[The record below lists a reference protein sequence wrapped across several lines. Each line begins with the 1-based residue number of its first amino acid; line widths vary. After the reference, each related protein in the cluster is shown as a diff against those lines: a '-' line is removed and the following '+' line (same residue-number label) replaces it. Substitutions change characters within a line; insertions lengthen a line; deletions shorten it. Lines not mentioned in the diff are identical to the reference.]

1 MSAFDDVLRSL
12 QTEDYPE
19 KVQLLHFLLHN
30 LKQIKRLR
38 PDDQDAVTAYVC
50 WEVDEMLAALPA
62 VEDYRRKDSMFECED
77 VLLGILMHLHPNS
90 ETLPAGMMHKL
101 ERLAKLVDGYRSLE
115 AAIDKLFEMDSIDG
129 SAAGEV
135 IALAEGIE
143 DDYRRGKLYAGL
155 VHYHD
160 RYDRLTRDA
169 RARFA
174 AHIEGAID
182 RYLCMESKEA
192 RDNLELLADLC
203 RQFPTDAT
211 AGQLEKLLCIED
223 GGIRFFAAGSVLALG
238 LELRRETAQTLASDL
253 EYANLT
259 YDVLKQHGKSHLFPA
274 ELATEEYLAKSD
286 LVHWLTY
293 PTELGEKPDEIEYI
307 GKVTWLFKK
316 DVYHLFR
323 FRSHSSNLAEED
335 HGKWLIGWSG
345 SDGGTF
351 SNFDHYDDY
360 ARPTVEATLK
370 NIKKKLL
377 G

>member
-12 QTEDYPE
+12 QQEDYPE

-50 WEVDEMLAALPA
+50 WEIDEMLAALPA
-62 VEDYRRKDSMFECED
+62 VEDYRRKDDMFECED
-77 VLLGILMHLHPNS
+77 VLLGILMRLHPDTS
-90 ETLPAGMMHKL
+90 TLPAGVMHKL

-115 AAIDKLFEMDSIDG
+115 LAIDRLFELESIDG
-129 SAAGEV
+129 PAAAEV

-160 RYDRLTRDA
+160 RYDRLTEDA
-169 RARFA
+169 GARFA

-238 LELRRETAQTLASDL
+238 LELRRETVETLAGDL

-259 YDVLKQHGKSHLFPA
+259 YDVLKQHRKTHLFPA
-274 ELATEEYLAKSD
+274 ELATEESLAKSD

-323 FRSHSSNLAEED
+323 FRSHSDNLAEED
-335 HGKWLIGWSG
+335 QGKWLIGWS
-345 SDGGTF
+345 DRAGGTF

-360 ARPTVEATLK
+360 VKPTAEATLK

>member
-1 MSAFDDVLRSL
+1 MSVFDELL
-12 QTEDYPE
+12 QGLQAADYPE
-19 KVQLLHFLLHN
+19 KSQLLNYLMHT
-30 LKQIKRLR
+30 LKQIKKLAPEDR
-38 PDDQDAVTAYVC
+38 DAVTAYVC

-90 ETLPAGMMHKL
+90 GTLPAGMMHKL
-101 ERLAKLVDGYRSLE
+101 ERLAKLVEGYRSLE
-115 AAIDKLFEMDSIDG
+115 GAIDKLFEMDPIDG

-160 RYDRLTRDA
+160 RYGKLTADA
-169 RARFA
+169 KVRFA

-182 RYLCMESKEA
+182 RCLGMESKEA

-203 RQFPTDAT
+203 RQFPTEAT
-211 AGQLEKLLCIED
+211 AGQLEKLLEIED
-223 GGIRFFAAGSVLALG
+223 GGIRFFAADSVLTLG
-238 LELRRETAQTLASDL
+238 LELPKHIVEVLARDL

-259 YDVLKQHGKSHLFPA
+259 YDVLKQHGKQSLFPA
-274 ELATEEYLAKSD
+274 ELANEEYLAKSD

-293 PTELGEKPDEIEYI
+293 PTELNGKPDEIEYI

-316 DVYHLFR
+316 DVYHVFR
-323 FRSHSSNLAEED
+323 FRSHSDNLAEED

-345 SDGGTF
+345 SAGGTF

-360 ARPTVEATLK
+360 AKPTVEATLK
-370 NIKKKLL
+370 NIKKKLI